1 MHLESSWT
9 PAPPKEGIPPF
20 SIFAR
25 EIQKSPNDDRSY
37 RMIELANGLRATLVH
52 DGSADKAA
60 ASLDVAV
67 GHLSDPD
74 DMPGL
79 AHFTEHLLFLGT
91 EHFLRENEYKE
102 FLAKNNGRSNA
113 YTSTSNTNYYFSVGS
128 TALHGALSR
137 FAAFFHCP
145 LFTPSCTTRELNA
158 VNSENKKNLQAD
170 SRRVFQ
176 LTKHLSKPGH
186 AWRKFGTGNTET
198 LLKAAREKVG
208 QDIPEDS
215 EDGGPVG
222 QEARRR
228 LIEWWTR
235 EYSASRM
242 RLCVIGQESLEEL
255 SDLVSKLFS
264 PISGEGNAPIPT
276 IHEPPMGPS
285 ELGTLVRV
293 QTIKKYQSIEITFPL
308 EYQPKQWE
316 YKPGSFLS
324 HFLGH
329 EGPGSLYSYLKG
341 IGLVTSLSSSGA
353 SSLGREMSN
362 FKITITLTED
372 GLRRY
377 QEVLLATFQYI
388 SLLKTSSPF
397 DGFHQREI
405 RILDEISFQFAEKG
419 LEASYAQWIATH
431 SQWEWIPM
439 DQLLTAP
446 RLVKDWDSPDC
457 AGAKKAD
464 EYLNLLGPRN
474 CRVFLMA
481 RKDFHQSLPGVPK
494 EEEWEKE
501 PWYGTQFHV
510 ERLDEEF
517 LKKAE
522 GVNEISD
529 LRLPAPNDFVPS
541 ALDIHK
547 IPVEEPS
554 KRPFLIRQTPMS
566 VVWHKKDDQFWVPR
580 ASVFVCIRS
589 PHATT
594 SPKASVMKHLWVS
607 LVNDAL
613 SEYTYDASLAGLH
626 YGFGGTSTG
635 TYISVFGY
643 NDKLPVLLDRILD
656 CVKAITF
663 KPERL
668 PVMKEKAKRG
678 WENFH
683 LSTPYSISDYYTS
696 WFMTS
701 PDWTP
706 DEKLA
711 VLDDV
716 TLEDIQLF
724 ARTLLSAVQLRILV
738 NGNIEAPDAVRIAEQ
753 AETHLG
759 LTEVPASKIDLTT
772 MLLKSGTNAVYP
784 MTNRNPDEVNSALS
798 YYVHFGPIADQRLRV
813 VGSLVAQILSEPAF
827 STLRTKEQLGYVVF
841 CSAWTLNGS
850 TEKGMRICVQS
861 EKHPVYL
868 EQRVD
873 AFLEGMQAYI
883 ESLDEETFKEQKA
896 GLQKKWT
903 QKDKKLSEE
912 SDRFIGQVQKGQWD
926 FLRGWNDANLL
937 DEITMNE
944 VLELFSRAVHPASPT
959 RSKLSVHL
967 TSQRCKETWTIP
979 DAITV
984 IENAEAFKAALQPA
998 STPGPCIEW
1007 GDLSPSRTKM

>member
-1 MHLESSWT
+1 MPLESHWT
-9 PAPPKEGIPPF
+9 PAPPKEDIPPY
-20 SIFAR
+20 SIFTQ
-25 EIQKSPNDDRSY
+25 EIQKSPHDDRTY

-79 AHFTEHLLFLGT
+79 AHFTEHLLFL
-91 EHFLRENEYKE
+91 FLD
-102 FLAKNNGRSNA
+102 KNNGDSNA

-128 TALHGALSR
+128 AALHGALSR

-145 LFTPSCTTRELNA
+145 LFTPSCTARELNA
-158 VNSENKKNLQAD
+158 VNSENKKNLQVD
-170 SRRVFQ
+170 SRRVFR

-208 QDIPEDS
+208 QDSPEDS
-215 EDGGPVG
+215 EDGGPAG

-228 LIEWWTR
+228 LIEWWKR

-264 PISGEGNAPIPT
+264 PVSGERNAPIPT
-276 IHEPPMGPS
+276 IYETPMGPS

-308 EYQPKQWE
+308 EYQPRQWE
-316 YKPGSFLS
+316 YKPGSFLA
-324 HFLGH
+324 HFLEH
-329 EGPGSLYSYLKG
+329 EGPGSLYSHLKG
-341 IGLVTSLSSSGA
+341 RGLATSLGCDT
-353 SSLGREMSN
+353 SSLGREMATLEIEI
-362 FKITITLTED
+362 FLTED
-372 GLRRY
+372 GLRQYR
-377 QEVLLATFQYI
+377 EVLLATFSYI
-388 SLLKTSSPF
+388 SLLKASSPF
-397 DGFHQREI
+397 DQFHQREM
-405 RILDEISFQFAEKG
+405 RILGEISFRFAEKG
-419 LEASYAQWIATH
+419 SEASYAQWIATH

-446 RLVKDWDSPDC
+446 RLAKDWDSSDC
-457 AGAKKAD
+457 NGAKKAD
-464 EYLNLLGPRN
+464 EYLRSLGPRN

-494 EEEWEKE
+494 EGEWEEE
-501 PWYGTQFHV
+501 PLYGTLFHV

-522 GVNEISD
+522 GVNEIMD
-529 LRLPAPNDFVPS
+529 FRIPGPNDFVPS
-541 ALDIHK
+541 VLNVHK
-547 IPVEEPS
+547 VPVKEPS

-580 ASVFVCIRS
+580 ASVFVGIRS
-589 PHATT
+589 PHANTT
-594 SPKASVMKHLWVS
+594 PKASVMKHLWVS

-613 SEYTYDASLAGLH
+613 SEYTYDASLAGLR
-626 YGFGGTSTG
+626 YTFGCTSTG
-635 TYISVFGY
+635 TYIYVFGY
-643 NDKLPVLLDRILD
+643 NDKLPVFLDRIFD

-668 PVMKEKAKRG
+668 PVMKEKAKRK

-683 LSTPYSISDYYTS
+683 LSTPYSISDDYVC
-696 WFMTS
+696 WFMAS
-701 PDWTP
+701 PDWTE

-711 VLDDV
+711 VLEDV

-738 NGNIEAPDAVRIAEQ
+738 NGNIEASDAVRIADQ

-813 VGSLVAQILSEPAF
+813 VGSLLAQILSEPAF

-903 QKDKKLSEE
+903 QKDKKLAKE
-912 SDRFIGQVQKGQWD
+912 SDRFIGQVRNGQWD
-926 FLRGWNDANLL
+926 FLRGWNDADLL
-937 DEITMNE
+937 NNITKNE
-944 VLELFSRAVHPASPT
+944 VLELFLRAVHPASPT

-967 TSQRCKETWTIP
+967 TSQRCKETWTVP
-979 DAITV
+979 DGITV
-984 IENAEAFKAALQPA
+984 IEDAEAFKAMLQPA

-1007 GDLSPSRTKM
+1007 GDLSPSQTKM